1 MTFEDIAKGIDSL
14 PPLSTAARLVQFMY
28 KDGLENINIT
38 RLVRIIESDAML
50 TANILKMINA
60 PYYGFSKKIA
70 SVAQAVSLFG
80 IRRIHMLVVQYALS
94 ETLEAD
100 TSVYGFTNV
109 QFNELC
115 HLQSALMLQWCSH
128 IELRDAQFL
137 APLALIM
144 ESGKL
149 ILAREVVASDY
160 MGEFRKGYNE
170 CESIEEYETSI
181 MGTTSYYLSAIL
193 FEHWNLE
200 PIYITILKNLDVSSQ
215 EKKQLDVKI
224 QAYINE
230 VDVIRTAVN
239 AKEILTDISIEKASR
254 KVEKMGYDRDLFER
268 VAYRVRDAYFRKI
281 EQDKNWFTR

>member
-1 MTFEDIAKGIDSL
+1 MTFEDIIKDIDSL

-28 KDGLENINIT
+28 KDGLENVNIT

-70 SVAQAVSLFG
+70 SVSQAVSLFG
-80 IRRIHMLVVQYALS
+80 IRRIHLLIVQYAMA

-100 TSVYGFTNV
+100 TSVYGFTTA

-115 HLQSALMLQWCSH
+115 HLQSALMLQWYSRV
-128 IELRDAQFL
+128 ELRDAQFL
-137 APLALIM
+137 SPLALIM

-160 MGEFRKGYNE
+160 TGEFRKGYNE
-170 CESIEEYETSI
+170 CESIEEYEKNLI
-181 MGTTSYYLSAIL
+181 GTTSYYLSAVL

-200 PIYITILKNLDVSSQ
+200 PIYVEILKNLDKTPQ
-215 EKKQLDVKI
+215 EKKKLDVKI
-224 QAYINE
+224 QAYTNE
-230 VDVIRTAVN
+230 IDVIRTAIN
-239 AKEILTDISIEKASR
+239 AKEILTDFSIEKAAK
-254 KVEKMGYDRDLFER
+254 KVEKMGQKRELFER
-268 VAYRVRDAYFRKI
+268 IAYRVRDAYFKKL
-281 EQDKNWFTR
+281 EEDKNWFKK